1 MEEKQIEKEI
11 GLIGLTKL
19 IIKRK
24 AILLVSAFLFIS
36 IACVVLLISPKIFQL
51 AILIDTEGTTYNKLD
66 DFIIKIKEGGFND
79 RVFRALKLDP
89 FEVKMSFDASYPR
102 ESKIVKISTKKL
114 SKDIDLGLKMLKN
127 LYEEIYK
134 ENEENI
140 DDILFSMDRKDSP
153 LIGSYNNMILFNKNE
168 IKVKEERLIVIDEEI
183 KKNSEKLPELEENY
197 EKVSKQNE
205 KYIMGKVNLDKGINE
220 KFSNLIQKNNEL
232 LNRNYSLM
240 QKLKENISNLKSEK
254 ESISSVIR
262 NMNLENEKFAI
273 EISKINLP
281 KFREDYKS
289 VILLRAPYLDNVQ
302 TILKKSIKIII
313 SGVLGFIFGIF
324 LILIIEL
331 FSKANVELKNEI

>member
-36 IACVVLLISPKIFQL
+36 IACVVLLIPPKIFQL

>member
-36 IACVVLLISPKIFQL
+36 IACVVLLIPPKIFQL

-254 ESISSVIR
+254 E
-262 NMNLENEKFAI
+262 
-273 EISKINLP
+273 
-281 KFREDYKS
+281 
-289 VILLRAPYLDNVQ
+289 
-302 TILKKSIKIII
+302 
-313 SGVLGFIFGIF
+313 
-324 LILIIEL
+324 
-331 FSKANVELKNEI
+331 